1 MTKAHAQDLSVA
13 SRLRQSVN
21 WLVHTLNLRFH
32 RDLPHAERRY
42 LLAML
47 AFIAAMGVVLYL
59 VTPVPLTSLARG
71 MSLYLMLPFV
81 SVSIVWGAIRLV
93 EWVAGHRIE
102 ILHARG
108 QWMLVTATA
117 TSAVIPIYGMF
128 KQYVLKAQGFP
139 LDPTLAEIDRLLFF
153 GYDGWQVTHKL
164 FGSVWFTLLL
174 DRAYGLWLPILMFCP
189 VAWAA
194 LIKDPF
200 VRARLI
206 GTWVAVWVLVGGV
219 AAWLLASAGPMF
231 YPHFIGPEPSFQA
244 LHDEIVALGKTLR
257 AQGEILTTPLGH
269 VYLMNRYFSGIYMP
283 GFGISAM
290 PSVHVSMAALF
301 AIGGFQLN
309 RWIGWGFA
317 AYAVLIWI
325 GSVYLGWHYACD
337 GIVGALLTW
346 SIWKWSARLTNLPQP
361 PAPR

>member
-1 MTKAHAQDLSVA
+1 MTQAHGRNLLAMGRVRRIAETLS
-13 SRLRQSVN
+13 
-21 WLVHTLNLRFH
+21 LRFH
-32 RDLPHAERRY
+32 RDLPHEERRY

-47 AFIAAMGVVLYL
+47 GFIAAMGVVLYL
-59 VTPVPLTSLARG
+59 VTPVPFKSLARG

-81 SVSIVWGAIRLV
+81 SVSIVWGVIRIA

-108 QWMLVTATA
+108 QWMLITATA
-117 TSAVIPIYGMF
+117 TSAVIPVYGLF

-139 LDPTLAEIDRLLFF
+139 LDPTLAAIDRLLFF

-164 FGSVWFTLLL
+164 FGSVWFTLVL

-200 VRARLI
+200 IRARLI
-206 GTWVAVWVLVGGV
+206 GCWVAVWVLVGGL
-219 AAWLLASAGPMF
+219 AAWLLASAGPMY
-231 YPHFIGPEPSFQA
+231 YPHFIGPDRSFQA
-244 LHDEIVALGKTLR
+244 LHDRIVELGAILR
-257 AQGEILTTPLGH
+257 THGEVLTAPLGH
-269 VYLMNRYFSGIYMP
+269 VYLMNRYQSGIYMP

-290 PSVHVSMAALF
+290 PSVHVSMATLF

-309 RWIGWGFA
+309 RWIGWGFL
-317 AYAVLIWI
+317 AYAILIWI
-325 GSVYLGWHYACD
+325 GSIHLGWHYASD
-337 GIVGALLTW
+337 GIVGAALTW
-346 SIWKWSARLTNLPQP
+346 AIWKWSGRLPGLPQAG
-361 PAPR
+361 PAR